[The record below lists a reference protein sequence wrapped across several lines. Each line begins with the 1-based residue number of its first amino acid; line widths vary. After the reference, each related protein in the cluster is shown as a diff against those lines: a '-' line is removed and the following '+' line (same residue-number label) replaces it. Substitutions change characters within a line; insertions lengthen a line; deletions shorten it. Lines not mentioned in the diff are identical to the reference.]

1 MPIENERK
9 YVLRDEDS
17 SGFKAKLVTMPGA
30 TSLDLKQGYLDK
42 ANRIR
47 SIRRLD
53 GTVQYLF
60 TYKTK
65 VNGNQIEI
73 ENEISERD
81 FNSLWTLVGN
91 VITKTRIVVPFG
103 DYKWEVD
110 FLHSY
115 KKKTLG
121 ECYLVMA
128 EVELPEDQELPNQVP
143 DFISEN
149 LVYLVP
155 RDDRRFINRNLSR
168 VGTVKQM
175 VQELK
180 NVQ

>member
-9 YVLRDEDS
+9 YVLNGEDPS
-17 SGFKAKLVTMPGA
+17 SFKALLTDKPGA
-30 TSLDLKQGYLDK
+30 TSLELKQGYLDK

-47 SIRRLD
+47 SIVD
-53 GTVQYLF
+53 PNGVTQYLF

-91 VITKTRIVVPFG
+91 IITKTRVVVPYG

-110 FLHSY
+110 FLYSY

-121 ECYLVMA
+121 ECYLIMA

-155 RDDRRFINRNLSR
+155 REDRRFINRNLSR
-168 VGTVKQM
+168 VGTVKKM

-180 NVQ
+180 DVQ